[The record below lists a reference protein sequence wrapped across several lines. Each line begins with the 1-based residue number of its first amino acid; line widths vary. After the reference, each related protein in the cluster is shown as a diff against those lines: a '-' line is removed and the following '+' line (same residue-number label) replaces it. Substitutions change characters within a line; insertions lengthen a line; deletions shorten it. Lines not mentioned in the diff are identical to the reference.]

1 MDKFKKKILRD
12 ADKQLAESLQQIK
25 DMAEE
30 KDICEKELGELKAA
44 AHADVDMVDPPE
56 EGTQEDRTQVER
68 LQGTP
73 QKIMRYLSDTTREYV
88 SHVLGLVKSYW
99 PLANLIPLGEGMTQE
114 CTEEKFAILVE
125 EVKPVANRIVDI
137 LEQEPSAEP

>member
-1 MDKFKKKILRD
+1 MKWINSKKILRD
-12 ADKQLAESLQQIK
+12 ADKQLAKSLQQIK

-30 KDICEKELGELKAA
+30 KDICEKELGELEAA

-114 CTEEKFAILVE
+114 CTE
-125 EVKPVANRIVDI
+125 
-137 LEQEPSAEP
+137 

>member
-1 MDKFKKKILRD
+1 
-12 ADKQLAESLQQIK
+12 
-25 DMAEE
+25 MAEE
-30 KDICEKELGELKAA
+30 KDICEKELGELEAA

-99 PLANLIPLGEGMTQE
+99 PLANLIPLGEGMTEE
-114 CTEEKFAILVE
+114 CTEEKIAILVE